1 MAHRLRGRLIPRP
14 PPIIFWI
21 FLNSKCFKILKS
33 RAYQKIDEMLFNCQ
47 QWHWLDS
54 FDKKNVIQKIW
65 FGQWR
70 KRTETSLIW
79 LCRRIMISNW
89 ILNLPSN
96 YKQMST
102 WKHSSRSYTIL
113 MYVYQVRP
121 QSKAKYS
128 YTLYLLQNWNKIP

>member
-14 PPIIFWI
+14 PPIVFWI
-21 FLNSKCFKILKS
+21 FLNSKFWKVEPIKKLTKCYSIVNNDIDWILS
-33 RAYQKIDEMLFNCQ
+33 T
-47 QWHWLDS
+47 
-54 FDKKNVIQKIW
+54 KNVIQKIW

>member
-14 PPIIFWI
+14 PPIFFGI
-21 FLNSKCFKILKS
+21 FLNIKVSKFWKVEPIKKLTKCYSIVNNDIDWILS
-33 RAYQKIDEMLFNCQ
+33 T
-47 QWHWLDS
+47 
-54 FDKKNVIQKIW
+54 KNVIQKIW

-128 YTLYLLQNWNKIP
+128 YTLYLLQNWNKMP